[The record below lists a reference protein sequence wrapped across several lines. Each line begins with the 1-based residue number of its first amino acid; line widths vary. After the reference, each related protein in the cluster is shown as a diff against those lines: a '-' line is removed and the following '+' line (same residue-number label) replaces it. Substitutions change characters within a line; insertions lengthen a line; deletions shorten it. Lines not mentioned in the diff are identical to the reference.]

1 MPGAGP
7 GYARSLKHPAPLRA
21 RARAA
26 ADRSPGPLLKPPA
39 VAGSGLVEHAYRL
52 IRQRILD
59 NVYPAG
65 HRALEQELA
74 DELGLS
80 RTPVREALLRLQAE
94 GLLELIPRHGARVL
108 PVSATDMR
116 QIYEVLTALESMAA
130 EIVTRRRPTAAELKP
145 LSGASRDMTNA
156 LKADD
161 LEAWAR
167 ADEHFHRHLLELA
180 GNTVLIQTVQQ
191 LWDRAHRARMVTLR
205 LRPRPVHSTREHNAI
220 VEAMRAGDPDATV
233 RLYRAHRQR
242 ASVELLAIL
251 ETAGLGAV

>member
-1 MPGAGP
+1 MLSSA
-7 GYARSLKHPAPLRA
+7 L
-21 RARAA
+21 
-26 ADRSPGPLLKPPA
+26 RSPGPPA
-39 VAGSGLVEHAYRL
+39 NGYVEQAYRL

-65 HRALEQELA
+65 YRALEREFAEELK
-74 DELGLS
+74 LS
-80 RTPVREALLRLQAE
+80 RTPVREALLKLQAE

-108 PVSATDMR
+108 PVSAAVMR
-116 QIYEVLTALESMAA
+116 EIYEVLTALESMAA

-145 LSGASRDMTNA
+145 LIEASRDMAGA
-156 LKADD
+156 LKNDD
-161 LEAWAR
+161 LDAWAR
-167 ADEHFHRHLLELA
+167 ADEHFHRQLLELA
-180 GNTVLIQTVQQ
+180 GNTVLIHTVQQ

-220 VEAMRAGDPDATV
+220 VESIRAGDPDATV

-251 ETAGLGAV
+251 EKARLTSV

>member
-1 MPGAGP
+1 M
-7 GYARSLKHPAPLRA
+7 
-21 RARAA
+21 A
-26 ADRSPGPLLKPPA
+26 ADGY
-39 VAGSGLVEHAYRL
+39 VEQAYRL

-65 HRALEQELA
+65 YRALEREFAEELA
-74 DELGLS
+74 LS

-108 PVSATDMR
+108 PVSASDMR
-116 QIYEVLTALESMAA
+116 EIYEVLTALESMAA
-130 EIVTRRRPTAAELKP
+130 EIVTRRKPTAAELRP
-145 LSGASRDMTNA
+145 LSSASRAMTEA
-156 LKADD
+156 LKNDD

-167 ADEHFHRHLLELA
+167 ADEHFHRQLLELA

-205 LRPRPVHSTREHNAI
+205 LRPRPVHSTKEHNAI
-220 VEAMRAGDPDATV
+220 VEAIRAGDPEATV
-233 RLYRAHRQR
+233 RLYRSHRQR

-251 ETAGLGAV
+251 EKARLGAI